1 MTSSSMMMSNYGMTD
16 GREKGDHI
24 VDTVW
29 PCCQRM
35 ESISFAFNI
44 VFSTKIIIVLEYSLH
59 SLIDKNSEMDSW
71 PNG

>member
-1 MTSSSMMMSNYGMTD
+1 MTSSSMMMSIYGMTD

-44 VFSTKIIIVLEYSLH
+44 VFSTKIIVLEYSLH
-59 SLIDKNSEMDSW
+59 SLIVENSEMDSW
-71 PNG
+71 LNG

>member
-1 MTSSSMMMSNYGMTD
+1 MTSSSMMMSIDEMTD

-44 VFSTKIIIVLEYSLH
+44 VFWTKIIVLEYSLH
-59 SLIDKNSEMDSW
+59 SHIDKNSEMDSW
-71 PNG
+71 SNG